1 MSHRGIVQESLQQQD
16 ERRLPFHLSDN
27 ELLCKNQ
34 CGFYGTPQC
43 KGLCS
48 QCWKNYQLE
57 NKRLYDYNK
66 NKELLRKETTE
77 LSRNTIR
84 TSDVRQTFRTLL
96 KKSPSV
102 FSNDQLTSQQ
112 SSSLNMAPT
121 ILDERSSSPDSSTA
135 LADLQKYLSQTFSFS
150 DAKELEKQ
158 CRSFTEKLIKDELAP
173 IDDLSNS
180 VQSFYQTMRDEVN
193 KINSL
198 PQDFNVARFMTEIE
212 TFVCITGYSI
222 LFGSRTEEETEDLS
236 LQTRIRSLNWVTNGF
251 LETALDESSA
261 QVQEY
266 MDEAITEIVDLNSQ
280 RSVVKKMECLVRCS
294 KNIFNALKESRFG
307 APASADEFLPVLILI
322 VLKANPPLIQSNL
335 KFICRFGLPSR
346 HMRGEYGYY
355 FTNLSSAIYFI
366 QDMRAS
372 SLQITDE
379 EFEDYTS
386 GKRIPTSFKNS
397 ISTYVM
403 RSISNSIKRIDGLLI
418 KQKDL
423 VGKVEQ
429 LEEVIERDSTK
440 FKSQVNEFINQD
452 YPEEIK
458 RIIENNEKAAKED
471 SGS

>member
-1 MSHRGIVQESLQQQD
+1 
-16 ERRLPFHLSDN
+16 
-27 ELLCKNQ
+27 
-34 CGFYGTPQC
+34 
-43 KGLCS
+43 
-48 QCWKNYQLE
+48 
-57 NKRLYDYNK
+57 
-66 NKELLRKETTE
+66 
-77 LSRNTIR
+77 
-84 TSDVRQTFRTLL
+84 
-96 KKSPSV
+96 
-102 FSNDQLTSQQ
+102 
-112 SSSLNMAPT
+112 MAPT

-135 LADLQKYLSQTFSFS
+135 LADFQKYLSSTFSFA

-158 CRSFTEKLIKDELAP
+158 CRVFIEKLAKDELAP

-180 VQSFYQTMRDEVN
+180 VQLFYQTMRDEVN
-193 KINSL
+193 KIKSL
-198 PQDFNVARFMTEIE
+198 PPDFNFAKFMTEIE
-212 TFVCITGYSI
+212 TFVCVTGYHI

-335 KFICRFGLPSR
+335 KFVCRFGLPSR

-372 SLQITDE
+372 SLQLTDE

-403 RSISNSIKRIDGLLI
+403 RSIGNSIKRIDGLLS
-418 KQKDL
+418 KQAEL

-429 LEEVIERDSTK
+429 LEAGIERDSEQ
-440 FKSQVNEFINQD
+440 FKCQVNEFINQD
-452 YPEEIK
+452 YPDEIK
-458 RIIENNEKAAKED
+458 KIIENNKKAAKEEEN
-471 SGS
+471 SAGRAATNHTKAPQIRQ

>member
-1 MSHRGIVQESLQQQD
+1 MSHRGIIHESLQQQQD
-16 ERRLPFHLSDN
+16 ERRLLFHLSDN

-43 KGLCS
+43 KGFCS

-77 LSRNTIR
+77 RNIASK

-112 SSSLNMAPT
+112 QQSSSLYMAPT
-121 ILDERSSSPDSSTA
+121 ILDERSSSPDSSTS
-135 LADLQKYLSQTFSFS
+135 LADFQKYLSSTFSFA

-158 CRSFTEKLIKDELAP
+158 CRDELAP

-180 VQSFYQTMRDEVN
+180 VQLFYQTMRDEVN
-193 KINSL
+193 KIKSL
-198 PQDFNVARFMTEIE
+198 PPDFNFAKFMTEIE
-212 TFVCITGYSI
+212 TFVCVTGYHI

-266 MDEAITEIVDLNSQ
+266 MDEAITEIVDLN
-280 RSVVKKMECLVRCS
+280 K
-294 KNIFNALKESRFG
+294 SRFG

-335 KFICRFGLPSR
+335 KFVCRFGLPSR

-372 SLQITDE
+372 SLQLTDE

-403 RSISNSIKRIDGLLI
+403 RSIGNSIKRIDGLLS
-418 KQKDL
+418 KQVEL

-429 LEEVIERDSTK
+429 LEAGIERDSEQ
-440 FKSQVNEFINQD
+440 FKCQVNEFINQD
-452 YPEEIK
+452 YPDEIK
-458 RIIENNEKAAKED
+458 KIIENNKKAAKEEEN